1 MIATPARS
9 AAAALACAL
18 ASLLLAAPPALAA
31 RRAALLVGESAG
43 DRGDAPLRYAE
54 SDAAA
59 VREVLVSIGGVPE
72 PDATLLRGATA
83 GELRA
88 ALQALSARLTRE
100 GWGKQ
105 DRLILYVSSHAGQG
119 ELHLRGTHFPLAEL
133 RRFVDESPA
142 GVALLLLDTC
152 EAGSVLRSKGVTPVS
167 GRVLQLETPSVTG
180 RVVIASA
187 GPDESAFESDELG
200 GSLFTQ
206 HFLAGLRG
214 AADSSH
220 DGRVTLQEA
229 YAYAHA
235 RTVDSASTTQG
246 GARATRQTPRFDLEL
261 QGEGELVLSE
271 PALGRARLLLDVEA
285 AGDWVVTSL
294 DGSAQTARFVKGS
307 GPVVLALDPG
317 TWRLRAPRG
326 DVYAENV
333 VQVTDGAQTSVSER
347 DLTRW
352 QAVPAGR
359 KGAGAVLSVLA
370 GASVE
375 SGAVSGVSP
384 LAGAAVGV
392 RYSPDH
398 PVSAAG
404 LVFTATLAQ
413 VVGHASAD
421 AFFEREL
428 SLLAGA
434 GFEGRLGPLS
444 LRAVAEAGV
453 QVVRQQVG
461 AVPSLVAAQP
471 RVDLSLGLSW
481 PVAAGFSVDAAVS
494 GGGLRVV
501 TDSGGRL
508 QGLASARAGAGYS
521 W

>member
-1 MIATPARS
+1 MTAVSAITARAVALGFWLLC
-9 AAAALACAL
+9 AA
-18 ASLLLAAPPALAA
+18 SPALAG
-31 RRAALLVGESAG
+31 RSAALLVGESAG
-43 DRGDAPLRYAE
+43 DRTDAPLRYAE

-59 VREVLVSIGGVPE
+59 VREVLVSIGGVPG

-88 ALQALSARLTRE
+88 ALAALSARFARE
-100 GWGKQ
+100 EWGKQ
-105 DRLILYVSSHAGQG
+105 DRLTLYISSHAGQG

-133 RRFVDESPA
+133 RRFVDVSPA
-142 GVALLLLDTC
+142 GVVLLVLDTC
-152 EAGSVLRSKGVTPVS
+152 EAGSVLRAKGVTPVS
-167 GRVLQLETPSVTG
+167 GRVLQLEAPSVTG

-206 HFLAGLRG
+206 HLLAGLRG

-235 RTVDSASTTQG
+235 RTVDSASTSQG
-246 GARATRQTPRFDLEL
+246 GARAARQTPRFDLEL
-261 QGEGELVLSE
+261 QGQGDLVLSE
-271 PALGRARLLLDVEA
+271 PALGHARLLLDVEA

-294 DGSAQTARFVKGS
+294 DGSAQSARFVKGS
-307 GPVVLALDPG
+307 GPVVLALEPG

-333 VQVTDGAQTSVSER
+333 VQVTDGAQTTVSER

-359 KGAGAVLSVLA
+359 KGAGPSLSLVAGAQVASGAVAGVGALA
-370 GASVE
+370 GA
-375 SGAVSGVSP
+375 GAGLRYAP
-384 LAGAAVGV
+384 DRALGA
-392 RYSPDH
+392 P
-398 PVSAAG
+398 G
-404 LVFTATLAQ
+404 LVFTAGLAQ
-413 VVGHASAD
+413 VVGRASNGT
-421 AFFEREL
+421 FLEREFAL
-428 SLLAGA
+428 TAGA
-434 GFEGRLGPLS
+434 GVEGRVGPLG
-444 LRAVAEAGV
+444 LRAAVEAGA
-453 QVVRQQVG
+453 QLVRQQLAG
-461 AVPSLVAAQP
+461 GGSLVAAQP
-471 RVDLSLGLSW
+471 RLGVQLGAQW
-481 PVAAGFSVDAAVS
+481 PLGGGFSLDASAT
-494 GGGLRVV
+494 GGGLYVV

-508 QGLASARAGAGYS
+508 QALASAQAGAGYS